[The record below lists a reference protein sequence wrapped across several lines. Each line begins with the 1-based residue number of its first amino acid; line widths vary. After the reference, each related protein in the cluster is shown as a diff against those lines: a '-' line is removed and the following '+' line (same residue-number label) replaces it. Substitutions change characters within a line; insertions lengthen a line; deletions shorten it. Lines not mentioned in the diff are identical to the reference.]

1 MGDSSQEGE
10 KGCTRMAS
18 ERGPHEPA
26 SVIAHN
32 LINKLTAIVG
42 HSDLLIESTER
53 GTEYARRLT
62 LIRDIAESAAKEL
75 IEHRRTIEAE
85 KRKAG

>member
-1 MGDSSQEGE
+1 M
-10 KGCTRMAS
+10 
-18 ERGPHEPA
+18 PHGWLQKENRTSA

-32 LINKLTAIVG
+32 LINSLTAIVG

>member
-1 MGDSSQEGE
+1 
-10 KGCTRMAS
+10 MAS
-18 ERGPHEPA
+18 EREPREPA
-26 SVIAHN
+26 SVIVHN

-53 GTEYARRLT
+53 GTEYARWLT
-62 LIRDIAESAAKEL
+62 LIRDLAESAAKEL
-75 IEHRRTIEAE
+75 VEHRRRTEAE